1 MSTISSIMRARRH
14 LDRHHSRNRFSSAKG
29 IGKLPTK
36 CWQDVLVTLRQIIRA
51 TDLHSRKLMKACG
64 LTIPQVVVLRA
75 IHELGKVTVRSISKQ
90 VSLSQATVTTI
101 LNRLEQRHLVQRV
114 RSERDRRV
122 VHVVLTAEGER
133 TLANAPTLLHESF
146 ISRFEHLDDWEQTLI
161 LSSLQRVARMMEAE
175 GLDAAPLLDIGAID
189 KIR

>member
-1 MSTISSIMRARRH
+1 M
-14 LDRHHSRNRFSSAKG
+14 
-29 IGKLPTK
+29 PTK

-75 IHELGKVTVRSISKQ
+75 IHELGKVTVRNISKQ

-122 VHVVLTAEGER
+122 VHVVLTAEGEQ